1 MGIWE
6 QGWRCKWSLR
16 GISLQTGRKSEEWC
30 CFLTYNVLSKTSVCI
45 CIQIFSLFLCFFY
58 PPTCFWHSQGRTKK
72 AAFFASG
79 ANLMW
84 NRSGRV
90 ENTWTWY
97 SDNVGLG
104 ADSNI
109 NPSSCGRV
117 SGRCNPL
124 SAFVK
129 KTVNILRLS
138 LSSSTFNQTFLCPHM
153 SHKASHL

>member
-1 MGIWE
+1 MGVWE
-6 QGWRCKWSLR
+6 QRWRFKWSLR
-16 GISLQTGRKSEEWC
+16 GISLQPGRNPEEWHS
-30 CFLTYNVLSKTSVCI
+30 FLRYNVFRKTSVCI
-45 CIQIFSLFLCFFY
+45 CIEIFSLFPVFY
-58 PPTCFWHSQGRTKK
+58 PPTCFWHSQGRAKK
-72 AAFFASG
+72 AAFIASG
-79 ANLMW
+79 ANSMW

-90 ENTWTWY
+90 ENTWTWF
-97 SDNVGLG
+97 SDSVGLG

-117 SGRCNPL
+117 SGRYNPL

-138 LSSSTFNQTFLCPHM
+138 LSSCTFHQTFLCPHM